1 MSAERGNR
9 ETPYRCAVGE
19 VLGIIYGIVGE
30 EIYKRRE
37 KEMMGCNQ
45 KTETGGYTLSM
56 LFANDVPW
64 SITSKGKE
72 KERKKRN
79 DIVWFCHEGDNIV
92 TD

>member
-37 KEMMGCNQ
+37 KEMIGSNQ
-45 KTETGGYTLSM
+45 KIETGGYTPSM

-64 SITSKGKE
+64 SIKSKGK
-72 KERKKRN
+72 RKK
-79 DIVWFCHEGDNIV
+79 EEK
-92 TD
+92 